1 MLGWITFSSTS
12 LSFAWDLCS
21 NQQQRKNQ
29 PPLLSLKLSL
39 SLSIFSL
46 CLSVWKKRKEIE
58 RKKEMWMSMYGV
70 VGVVHSRASSIGV
83 QLDACLHMC
92 MYGCRYVVEQP
103 FCCTRCSMQRHIYMQ
118 TILAGIVLHN

>member
-39 SLSIFSL
+39 SLSLSSL
-46 CLSVWKKRKEIE
+46 SVCLSERKEKRLKE
-58 RKKEMWMSMYGV
+58 RKKCE
-70 VGVVHSRASSIGV
+70 
-83 QLDACLHMC
+83 
-92 MYGCRYVVEQP
+92 
-103 FCCTRCSMQRHIYMQ
+103 
-118 TILAGIVLHN
+118 